1 MKMAIIGSGN
11 LGKAIGS
18 WAAEL
23 GYDVVFS
30 ANTLEHATLAAE
42 AAGHGARAAD
52 VLDAVS
58 AADMI
63 LLAVPYSKVLQL
75 IDGVAPLLKGK
86 ILIDPTN
93 ALTSDYSSL
102 LLGFDTSGAETI
114 AAHAP
119 GAKVV
124 KAFNTIFAAVYA
136 ARNPRLADHAV
147 SVVYAGDDKD
157 AKDHVRDLLQKMG
170 FDPIDAGPLVSAR
183 EIEPLGMLN
192 IKLGFQQ
199 GFGTKIGFSLL
210 R

>member
-1 MKMAIIGSGN
+1 
-11 LGKAIGS
+11 
-18 WAAEL
+18 
-23 GYDVVFS
+23 
-30 ANTLEHATLAAE
+30 
-42 AAGHGARAAD
+42 
-52 VLDAVS
+52 
-58 AADMI
+58 